1 MGSLSYWLAAGAYVA
16 LSVWLFF
23 WLWRLA
29 RQRSGD
35 GTRRRFGRVLIALL
49 VACYMVFWDAVP
61 VTLVRNHDCA
71 NEAGLQ
77 VDESPQ
83 AWIQRNSDRLDDLRI
98 SPQDRATWPS
108 SIDEAGWQ
116 VSALNKA
123 LVWKNR
129 RTLMAPALLNIHL
142 VEDEIVDVRDGRRLM
157 RLKDYEA
164 GRQLVTQTL
173 RPQPYFPSCSN
184 PRRAE
189 LIAALGLLEGLGR

>member
-1 MGSLSYWLAAGAYVA
+1 MGSLLYWLAASAYVG
-16 LSVWLFF
+16 LTFWLFVWL
-23 WLWRLA
+23 L
-29 RQRSGD
+29 
-35 GTRRRFGRVLIALL
+35 RRGCGGSRGRTGRVVIALL
-49 VACYMVFWDAVP
+49 VVYHTVLWDAVP
-61 VTLVRNHDCA
+61 VTLVRNYDCA
-71 NEAGLQ
+71 HDAGLQ

-98 SPQDRATWPS
+98 SPQERAALSS
-108 SIDEAGWQ
+108 SIDESGWQ

-129 RTLMAPALLNIHL
+129 RTLMAPTLLNIHV
-142 VEDEIVDVRDGRRLM
+142 VEDEIVDVRDGHRLM
-157 RLKDYEA
+157 RLEDYEA

-189 LIAALGLLEGLGR
+189 LITALGLLERLGREM